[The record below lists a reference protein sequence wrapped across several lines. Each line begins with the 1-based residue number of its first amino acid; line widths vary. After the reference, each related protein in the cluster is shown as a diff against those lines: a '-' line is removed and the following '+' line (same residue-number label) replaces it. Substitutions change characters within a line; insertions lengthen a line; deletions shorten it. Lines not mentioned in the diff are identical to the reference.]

1 MNLVNQLLQTLTNAN
16 RRSLD
21 NYNSVLLGYFSRIHE
36 KRGDELSIREILLDA
51 YNKAC
56 VRADEIS
63 QSTLLNLLLRNYL
76 KHNHIDAAYNLIEK
90 TTFPESKSNN

>member
-1 MNLVNQLLQTLTNAN
+1 MT
-16 RRSLD
+16 
-21 NYNSVLLGYFSRIHE
+21 
-36 KRGDELSIREILLDA
+36 IREFLLEA

-63 QSTLLNLLLRNYL
+63 QTTLLNLLLRNYL

-90 TTFPESKSNN
+90 TTFPESKSNNEFCKYLLYTGRVKAVRR